1 MENQYNTLGRF
12 TSQSSSEDISITLSC
27 KVYIQAEC
35 FQVKCSYAYNI
46 MCMLVPHC
54 QTAILYRRHHLQTM

>member
-35 FQVKCSYAYNI
+35 FQVKCSYAYNTRMI
-46 MCMLVPHC
+46 KKLK
-54 QTAILYRRHHLQTM
+54 I